1 VAGGSERPEKRKP
14 PWSASERI
22 HRFVRDVPLNRSNIS
37 GTFTEAC
44 PWVGHEALDPEAL
57 QTRDGAPF
65 NAAPAR
71 HAWNFLAARQ
81 FH

>member
-1 VAGGSERPEKRKP
+1 VAVGSERSEKESRPGQRVSGFTVSCAPAP
-14 PWSASERI
+14 PS
-22 HRFVRDVPLNRSNIS
+22 RSNIPARS
-37 GTFTEAC
+37 QWLAQASL
-44 PWVGHEALDPEAL
+44 EALDPEACK
-57 QTRDGAPF
+57 RAMASF